1 MVNGKDQALVTN
13 PLIIDFTSLA
23 VFFNLITRHTG
34 VEKF

>member
-23 VFFNLITRHTG
+23 PNKQNILFF
-34 VEKF
+34 